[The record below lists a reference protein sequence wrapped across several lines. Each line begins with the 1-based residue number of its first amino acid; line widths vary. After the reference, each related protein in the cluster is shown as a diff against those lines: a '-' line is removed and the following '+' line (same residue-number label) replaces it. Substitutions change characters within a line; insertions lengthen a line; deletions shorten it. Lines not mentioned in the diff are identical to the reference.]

1 MATYATEQEFKN
13 AIITSVTKEM
23 ATEPLFNV
31 EVFADKVDDAINE
44 FKLRRGYEYSSLT
57 EAEQLQDMIGFYAII
72 KNVAVIYYNRIGDEG
87 ESYHYENTVHR
98 SMHKAEELFSA
109 VFSFV
114 KVF

>member
-1 MATYATEQEFKN
+1 MAKYATEQEFKD
-13 AIITSVTKEM
+13 AIIASVTKEM
-23 ATEPLFNV
+23 ATEPLFNS

-57 EAEQLQDMIGFYAII
+57 EEEQLQDMIGFYAII
-72 KNVAVIYYNRIGDEG
+72 KNVAVVYYNRIGDEG

>member
-1 MATYATEQEFKN
+1 MARFSTEEEMKQ
-13 AIITSVTKEM
+13 AIIDSVKKEM
-23 ATEPLFNV
+23 SAEQLFDP

-57 EAEQLQDMIGFYAII
+57 KEEQLADMIGFYAII